1 MIKIN
6 IEKAQAITKD
16 RLRSE
21 REPLLQQLDIEF
33 MRAAERAD
41 GVKQAA
47 IAEEKQAL
55 RDITKQVDSITD
67 IEQLKSLRVER
78 QAV

>member
-21 REPLLQQLDIEF
+21 REPLLQQLDVEY
-33 MRAAERAD
+33 MRATEKAD

-47 IAEEKQAL
+47 IAAEKQAL
-55 RDITKQVDSITD
+55 RDNTKTVDTITD
-67 IEQLKSLRVER
+67 SEQLKSLKAER

>member
-21 REPLLQQLDIEF
+21 REPLLQQLDVEY
-33 MRAAERAD
+33 MRATEKAD

-47 IAEEKQAL
+47 IAAEKQAL
-55 RDITKQVDSITD
+55 RDITKTVDTITD
-67 IEQLKSLRVER
+67 TEQLKSLKAER